1 MDFSLFVIIWIVI
14 LIVENVAGK
23 KKKKNL
29 PPNQPPDEKNGDT
42 HLKIP
47 TLANDPNFPGEDVT
61 VFEDEVK
68 PAEVREVGFT
78 EMYRQRKADLGA
90 EKISARTVESTVQNS
105 SADVKVSNLPL
116 NLTAESA
123 MNAIVLSEIL
133 GKPKA
138 LQRR

>member
-23 KKKKNL
+23 KKKL
-29 PPNQPPDEKNGDT
+29 PPNQPPAEKSGKLN
-42 HLKIP
+42 IP

-68 PAEVREVGFT
+68 PAEVREIGFT

-116 NLTAESA
+116 NLNAESA
-123 MNAIVLSEIL
+123 MNAVIFSEIL

-138 LQRR
+138 LRRR

>member
-23 KKKKNL
+23 KKKKL
-29 PPNQPPDEKNGDT
+29 PPNQPPAEKKGNT

-78 EMYRQRKADLGA
+78 ETYRQRKDDFGT
-90 EKISARTVESTVQNS
+90 EKISARTVENSTVE
-105 SADVKVSNLPL
+105 KNL
-116 NLTAESA
+116 AYH
-123 MNAIVLSEIL
+123 
-133 GKPKA
+133 
-138 LQRR
+138 

>member
-23 KKKKNL
+23 KKKL
-29 PPNQPPDEKNGDT
+29 PPNQPPAEKSGK
-42 HLKIP
+42 LKIP

-68 PAEVREVGFT
+68 PAEVREIGFT

-90 EKISARTVESTVQNS
+90 EKISARTVENSTVERKS
-105 SADVKVSNLPL
+105 SLPL
-116 NLTAESA
+116 NLNAESA
-123 MNAIVLSEIL
+123 MNAVIFSEIF

-138 LQRR
+138 LRRR

>member
-23 KKKKNL
+23 KKKL
-29 PPNQPPDEKNGDT
+29 PQNQPPAEKSGKLN
-42 HLKIP
+42 IP

-68 PAEVREVGFT
+68 PAEVREIGFT

-90 EKISARTVESTVQNS
+90 EKISARTVETNFENS
-105 SADVKVSNLPL
+105 SENKKSNLPL
-116 NLTAESA
+116 NLNAESA
-123 MNAIVLSEIL
+123 MNAIILSEIF

-138 LQRR
+138 LRRR